1 MEGTIG
7 TAVRRKRGFDLAV
20 VGGGVAGLTAAW
32 SAARHGLST
41 VLFEGAGV
49 FGGQIG
55 TLGKLEDYPSADSI
69 SGVDLATA
77 LVDAARESGATI
89 VEQEAFSLTRNGQL
103 LEVQLSSGPIRA
115 RNVVVATGAR
125 LRKLTVPGAL
135 EFEGRG
141 VSQCATCDGP
151 FFRGRDVLVVGGGD
165 AALQEALTL
174 ASSCKSVSVVV
185 RSSLKARQALIDAAA
200 ACSNLRFIWDCEVEA
215 VLGQDGVNAV
225 RLRHTKTGAATD
237 LPCFGLFPFIGTEPN
252 TEFLA
257 GLVAFNQT
265 RHITTDAQLQSSEPG
280 ICDRSR
286 ARWS

>member
-20 VGGGVAGLTAAW
+20 IGGGVAGLMAAW

-55 TLGKLEDYPSADSI
+55 TLGKLEDYPSTDSI

-89 VEQEAFSLTRNGQL
+89 VEQEAISLTRNGQL

-125 LRKLTVPGAL
+125 LRKLTVPGA
-135 EFEGRG
+135 RN
-141 VSQCATCDGP
+141 S
-151 FFRGRDVLVVGGGD
+151 
-165 AALQEALTL
+165 
-174 ASSCKSVSVVV
+174 K
-185 RSSLKARQALIDAAA
+185 
-200 ACSNLRFIWDCEVEA
+200 
-215 VLGQDGVNAV
+215 
-225 RLRHTKTGAATD
+225 GAAYLNARLVTAR
-237 LPCFGLFPFIGTEPN
+237 FFEA
-252 TEFLA
+252 EMYWSLA
-257 GLVAFNQT
+257 VEMPHC
-265 RHITTDAQLQSSEPG
+265 RKP
-280 ICDRSR
+280 
-286 ARWS
+286 